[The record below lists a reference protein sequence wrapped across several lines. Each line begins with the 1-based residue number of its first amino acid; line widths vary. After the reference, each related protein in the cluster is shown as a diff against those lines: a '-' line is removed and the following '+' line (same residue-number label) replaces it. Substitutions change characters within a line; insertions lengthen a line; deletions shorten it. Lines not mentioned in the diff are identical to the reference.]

1 MCRVLKVKHSSYYD
15 WLSRDISEQQI
26 RHNHGEL
33 LVKVLTL
40 KLVSTT
46 AVSDYTQS

>member
-26 RHNHGEL
+26 HRNQSEL
-33 LVKVLTL
+33 LVRAAHSETK
-40 KLVSTT
+40 
-46 AVSDYTQS
+46 ARYGAEQS